1 MSDSIKVIPV
11 GRSVKLDG
19 RKLVAA
25 GMPRKTWLRLTACV
39 ALAGLALSTTGTSV
53 LAQAVETNPAQ
64 ILIGEQSGAL
74 PDPDLSVSGDD
85 MPLDVVLRSIVIV
98 DSAQTPGLVR
108 SSVRGIDV
116 SKAADELK
124 SPRLTM
130 RLTGFLNRPLSRKLI
145 SEITVTVTRYMRDI
159 GRPLVAVT
167 VPPQEVTDGSLQ
179 VSVREY
185 VLAEK
190 RAEGNERTSDSYIL
204 GTVRAQ
210 RGEPVDS
217 EKLLDD
223 INWLNQNPFRN
234 SVVVFEPGAK
244 PGTTDLAIRTTEGK
258 PWRVYTGASYYG
270 VPEGDDTRL
279 FAGINF
285 ANPFLPEHQIGYQL
299 TVSPDAFAS
308 GNLFE
313 LGQDLGYVSHAG
325 SYFAPIDYGNGVRH
339 KLRIDAS
346 YVQSGDELT
355 VPFTQS
361 SDTLSVYGD
370 YATPLSAIDGVEAE
384 TYGGVDFKQQ
394 KSNVFFGGVLS
405 TSTTL
410 NILQV
415 VGGIRG
421 SYGEQS
427 PTGGVRNS
435 FDLRLVYSPGDL
447 LANNDDAA
455 FVAASGDPDARASYV
470 YAYGEI
476 THTTALSSAL
486 VARTKAAVQGS
497 PQILPGVEQ
506 IALGGKN
513 SVRGYAT
520 NELTGEVGAF
530 AQNELRWITLD
541 LSGDS
546 AGQFAAQ
553 PFSFVDIGSAYDIG
567 NDTTQN
573 LLSAGLGIDLAA
585 GRNLTASV
593 AGAVSLVA
601 GPKTRAYAPSVYAD
615 VTASF

>member
-1 MSDSIKVIPV
+1 M
-11 GRSVKLDG
+11 
-19 RKLVAA
+19 
-25 GMPRKTWLRLTACV
+25 RLTAC
-39 ALAGLALSTTGTSV
+39 LLSTGFALSTTGTSV
-53 LAQAVETNPAQ
+53 LGQAIETNPAQ

-85 MPLDVVLRSIVIV
+85 MPLGVVLRSIVIV

-116 SKAADELK
+116 SKAAEELK

-179 VSVREY
+179 ISVREY

-217 EKLLDD
+217 EQLLDD

-530 AQNELRWITLD
+530 AQNELRWISLD

-546 AGQFAAQ
+546 AGRFAAQ
-553 PFSFVDIGSAYDIG
+553 PFSFLDIGSAYDIG

>member
-1 MSDSIKVIPV
+1 
-11 GRSVKLDG
+11 
-19 RKLVAA
+19 
-25 GMPRKTWLRLTACV
+25 V

-53 LAQAVETNPAQ
+53 LGQAIETNPAQ

-85 MPLDVVLRSIVIV
+85 MPLGVVLRSIVIV

-108 SSVRGIDV
+108 PSVRGIDV
-116 SKAADELK
+116 SKAAEELK

-130 RLTGFLNRPLSRKLI
+130 HLTGFLNRPLSRKLI

-179 VSVREY
+179 ISVREY

-204 GTVRAQ
+204 GTVRAR

-217 EKLLDD
+217 EQLLDD

-234 SVVVFEPGAK
+234 SVVVFEPGTK

-258 PWRVYTGASYYG
+258 PWRVYTGASYNG
-270 VPEGDDTRL
+270 VPQGDDTRL

-339 KLRIDAS
+339 KLRLDAT

-355 VPFTQS
+355 APFTQS

-370 YATPLSAIDGVEAE
+370 YATSLSAIDGVEAE

-455 FVAASGDPDARASYV
+455 FVAASGDPDAHASYV

-530 AQNELRWITLD
+530 AQNELRWVTLD

-546 AGQFAAQ
+546 AGQVAAQ
-553 PFSFVDIGSAYDIG
+553 PFSFLDIGSAYDIG

>member
-85 MPLDVVLRSIVIV
+85 MPLGVVLRSIVIV

>member
-1 MSDSIKVIPV
+1 MSDSIKARLL
-11 GRSVKLDG
+11 GRWLQLDG
-19 RKLVAA
+19 RGPFVA
-25 GMPRKTWLRLTACV
+25 GVPRKTWLRLTAC
-39 ALAGLALSTTGTSV
+39 LLSTGFALSTTGTSV
-53 LAQAVETNPAQ
+53 LGQAIETNPAQ

-85 MPLDVVLRSIVIV
+85 MPLGVVLRSIVIV

-116 SKAADELK
+116 SKAAEELK

-179 VSVREY
+179 ISVREY

-217 EKLLDD
+217 EQLLDD

-530 AQNELRWITLD
+530 AQNELRWISLD

-546 AGQFAAQ
+546 AGRFAAQ
-553 PFSFVDIGSAYDIG
+553 PFSFLDIGSAYDIG

>member
-85 MPLDVVLRSIVIV
+85 MPLGVVLRSIVIV

-210 RGEPVDS
+210 RGQPVDS
-217 EKLLDD
+217 EQLLDD

-258 PWRVYTGASYYG
+258 PWRVYTGASYNG
-270 VPEGDDTRL
+270 VPQGDDTRL

-325 SYFAPIDYGNGVRH
+325 SYFAPIGYGNRVRH
-339 KLRIDAS
+339 KLRLDAS

-355 VPFTQS
+355 APFTQS

-421 SYGEQS
+421 SYGEQL

-486 VARTKAAVQGS
+486 VARTKAAVQGA

-530 AQNELRWITLD
+530 AQNELRWISLD

-546 AGQFAAQ
+546 AGRFAAQ